1 MPLTARADSAVLAA
15 LDEYG
20 RLSQADLGR
29 RLGLDRND
37 INAVVNRLQAGRY
50 VKRVPDADD
59 RRRNKIGVTS
69 LGQAHRVDL
78 LTRASL
84 AQDDL
89 LKALL
94 AAERRQLHALLE
106 KILTAH
112 AQQSA

>member
-50 VKRVPDADD
+50 VKRVPDAD

-84 AQDDL
+84 AQDDP